1 MLVPSSVDHK
11 EITKMEKFIILK
23 LQEFLE
29 GEFPSQA
36 EMSINDYS
44 GMGKFIGNLS
54 KALTGFD
61 HKAAHRVFDW
71 DCSQTRY
78 HQKKFIV
85 CTKSKKKGKLSCI
98 L

>member
-1 MLVPSSVDHK
+1 
-11 EITKMEKFIILK
+11 
-23 LQEFLE
+23 
-29 GEFPSQA
+29 
-36 EMSINDYS
+36 MSINDYS

-71 DCSQTRY
+71 DCSQTSII
-78 HQKKFIV
+78 KKFIV